1 MQNSNSLIPKKEGI
15 LLKIIN
21 KIKRISYSNYPK
33 KEDNLQEKI
42 ESDESKKDFL
52 GNIKI
57 TIDTEIYSLKL
68 KLESGEV
75 KAIELTDEQI
85 EKLQKIYDEEI
96 LQKQRKLNKLK
107 QSV

>member
-1 MQNSNSLIPKKEGI
+1 MRNSNSLIPKKEGI

-21 KIKRISYSNYPK
+21 KIKRIFYSNCPK

-42 ESDESKKDFL
+42 ESNDNKKDFL
-52 GNIKI
+52 SNIKI

-85 EKLQKIYDEEI
+85 EKLQKVYDEEI
-96 LQKQRKLNKLK
+96 LQKRRRLNELK
-107 QSV
+107 QSA